1 MTYRSSLRW
10 QTSLSSFSFK
20 STGIYLL
27 YCFAFTFHKG
37 LHLCYYLVYLLSGVD
52 PYGIRPIGNQ
62 KNELLSGGAGGLE
75 HIRPELQISRGR
87 IFLTTSIMEL
97 TQC

>member
-1 MTYRSSLRW
+1 MFSLFKGYSSNGCAPPTTDWL
-10 QTSLSSFSFK
+10 T
-20 STGIYLL
+20 
-27 YCFAFTFHKG
+27 
-37 LHLCYYLVYLLSGVD
+37 
-52 PYGIRPIGNQ
+52 
-62 KNELLSGGAGGLE
+62 GGAGGLE